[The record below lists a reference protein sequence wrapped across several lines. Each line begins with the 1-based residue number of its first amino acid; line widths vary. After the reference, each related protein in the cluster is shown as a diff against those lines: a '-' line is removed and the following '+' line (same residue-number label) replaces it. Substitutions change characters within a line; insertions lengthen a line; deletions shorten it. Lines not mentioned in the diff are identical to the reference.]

1 MQDNVSVLIATI
13 LFVVIIVIFPI
24 YNVAT
29 RQDSMANNV
38 VIKAT
43 TSFVDEIRNKGYL
56 KYEDYETFIDQINA
70 TNNSYEVELEIHRK
84 TIIQNKN
91 GEYVEGYEKDYTK
104 DVLKKMNSKVEIV
117 SGMNERDALNKVA
130 DVISTQNSIEISN
143 VYLLNEEDKIY
154 VRVKNTN
161 MTQAQV
167 LLSGIF
173 KGSVES
179 KIVVNYGGEV
189 YNSEWSKSNL
199 SENLAANISLS
210 RPKTKNGDEYTM
222 KPIGVNSDEIEDE
235 YLYGIAVPIHSS
247 TDTIRI
253 DLKYSNIEKTFFT
266 LDRDFKVVSGNDLIV
281 LDGFEGD
288 VEIVKD
294 NTAENTY
301 NILISN
307 IDTGNESRGTIG
319 YIRIK
324 EGTAITKNGELVGSA
339 VSPEFIIYRDE
350 EQFDID
356 DLKATS
362 INPKGINV
370 KTAGNLEPVD
380 GKVTVEFEAPKEAK
394 DGRSIKMYGWQISNA
409 GKKPISIK
417 AETGDIIWVIG
428 EKNNNTPS
436 YITTESNKIIVEFS
450 EEEVTSQDMANNN
463 VKGNYVKVIAMDENG
478 TYSKAKG
485 VAFGTIAGY
494 MDKAVTDVIAN
505 VNSLKTSGATVSK
518 ATFNLLVSSGH
529 GTSGKVNAGDRYR
542 VIGVDTQGRKV
553 ILIDKEIKKIS
564 DVKYDASK
572 NEYSTTSTG
581 KKVYIRY
588 DNNSQMYYIDD
599 NNDGKYTSNEYYISN
614 DIQLT
619 VGGKSTV
626 YSKYLG
632 IKTKSF
638 DYDNESAN
646 DYSLY
651 YWVEDSLVNLEI
663 TVNDDAKTKYT
674 NLIFD
679 YKIEAGHE
687 DCIRSSSNI
696 KCTVEYYF
704 E

>member
-266 LDRDFKVVSGNDLIV
+266 LDSDFKVVSGNDLIV

-288 VEIVKD
+288 VEIIKD

-307 IDTGNESRGTIG
+307 IDTGNETRGTIG

-478 TYSKAKG
+478 IYSKAKG

-518 ATFNLLVSSGH
+518 ATFNLWVSSDH
-529 GTSGKVNAGDRYR
+529 HTSGTVNKGDRYR

-553 ILIDKEIKKIS
+553 ILIDKEIEKIS
-564 DVKYDASK
+564 NVEYDASK

-599 NNDGKYTSNEYYISN
+599 NNDGKYTSDEYYISN

-632 IKTKSF
+632 IKTESF
-638 DYDNESAN
+638 DYANKSAN

-651 YWVEDSLVNLEI
+651 YWVKESLVNLEI
-663 TVNDDAKTKYT
+663 TVNDDAKNKYT

-679 YKIEAGHE
+679 YKILAGHKR
-687 DCIRSSSNI
+687 CIEGSSNI